1 MTTEFSVF
9 SHVSSVQDL
18 IGFYECFWIFLMHW
32 DINFNCRNWCHLG
45 DLNATFWS
53 LNWDKRGRASSSRD
67 FIQAVITDQD
77 VQKHPLKKKIYIYIY
92 IYVFIFGCA
101 WSSLLRRLFC
111 GCGEQGLLSSCEEG
125 SYSSLKCVG
134 FSLRWLLLLR
144 STGSRA
150 HSVQSLQLL
159 GSVVVAPG
167 P

>member
-32 DINFNCRNWCHLG
+32 EINFNCRNWCHLG

-53 LNWDKRGRASSSRD
+53 LNWGKRGRASSSRG
-67 FIQAVITDQD
+67 FIQAIILDQD
-77 VQKHPLKKKIYIYIY
+77 VQKHPFKKYICIYLFIYFWLCW
-92 IYVFIFGCA
+92 VFIAAQAFL
-101 WSSLLRRLFC
+101 WLR
-111 GCGEQGLLSSCEEG
+111 EQGLLSSCEEG

-134 FSLRWLLLLR
+134 FSLPWLLLLR

-150 HSVQSLQLL
+150 HSVQKLQLL

>member
-1 MTTEFSVF
+1 MQLSDPLIEIKGEEHQVLE
-9 SHVSSVQDL
+9 VSFRQL
-18 IGFYECFWIFLMHW
+18 YLTKMCKNIL
-32 DINFNCRNWCHLG
+32 
-45 DLNATFWS
+45 
-53 LNWDKRGRASSSRD
+53 
-67 FIQAVITDQD
+67 
-77 VQKHPLKKKIYIYIY
+77 LKNIYVYIYL
-92 IYVFIFGCA
+92 FIFGCA

-125 SYSSLKCVG
+125 SCPSLKCVG
-134 FSLRWLLLLR
+134 FSLPWLLLLR